1 MQNSL
6 QEEAKVELELLMDT
20 FAVCKVESFEPDVL
34 TRPFT
39 FAAVTDSELSLVCRM
54 QDVPENAIAREDG
67 WRALR
72 VKGQLDFSLTGILA
86 SMLVPL
92 ARAAVPVFAVSTFDT
107 DYILI
112 KQENLSRALKSL
124 EKAGNTIV

>member
-1 MQNSL
+1 M
-6 QEEAKVELELLMDT
+6 ELELLDGT
-20 FAVCKVESFEPDVL
+20 FAVCKVESCSPDVL

-39 FAAVTDSELSLVCRM
+39 FAAVTDGERSLVCRM

-72 VKGQLDFSLTGILA
+72 VSGQLDFSLTGILA
-86 SMLVPL
+86 SLLTPL
-92 ARAAVPVFAVSTFDT
+92 AQAAVPVFAVSTFDT
-107 DYILI
+107 DYILL
-112 KQENLSRALKSL
+112 KQENLPRALKEL